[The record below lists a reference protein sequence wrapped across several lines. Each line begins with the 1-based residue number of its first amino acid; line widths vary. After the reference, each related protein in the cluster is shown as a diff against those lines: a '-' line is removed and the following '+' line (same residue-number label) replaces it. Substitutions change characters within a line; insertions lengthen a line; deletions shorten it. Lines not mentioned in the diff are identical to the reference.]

1 MKKSI
6 IQIQDIFEDK
16 IKRNQYCVL
25 KADKESMFKL
35 IQHAKQI
42 PVVLQSSLQREM
54 MIISEEKA
62 LELKKNMEQE
72 MSRFKE
78 D

>member
-1 MKKSI
+1 
-6 IQIQDIFEDK
+6 
-16 IKRNQYCVL
+16 
-25 KADKESMFKL
+25 MFKL

-54 MIISEEKA
+54 MKVSEEKA